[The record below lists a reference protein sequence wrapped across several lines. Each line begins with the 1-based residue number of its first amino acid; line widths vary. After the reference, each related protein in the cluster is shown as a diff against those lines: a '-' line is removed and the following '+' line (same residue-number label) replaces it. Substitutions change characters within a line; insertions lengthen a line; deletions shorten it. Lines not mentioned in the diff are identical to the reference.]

1 VGKYLGN
8 KFMAVGFFINKVIM
22 FGKPMLNGLNVFY
35 NRIATIT
42 KIFKNNYNGT
52 ASTLL
57 IAI

>member
-1 VGKYLGN
+1 
-8 KFMAVGFFINKVIM
+8 MAVGFFINKVIM